1 MQISMYLDGKDTE
14 RYRQLL
20 EEAGIQ
26 TSDENVKKLARYL
39 VRQPDLLSSSAVRQ
53 AFESDLVYGA
63 EIKSLQQLATKIKRN
78 RERYYPNEPKY
89 QEPPMVKLIRATADF
104 ATALEQYKSGKVKHE
119 SVIYEL
125 DNILYYNVQNFSLN
139 HDEQSHNGVVEMFS
153 EQAGVTPKQGL
164 ATAIAKYQQRMEDE
178 DLHYR
183 DRDTAFKREI
193 AAIEQA
199 MTE

>member
-1 MQISMYLDGKDTE
+1 MYLDGKDTE

-63 EIKSLQQLATKIKRN
+63 EIKALQQLATQIKRN
-78 RERYYPNEPKY
+78 RERYYPDEPKY
-89 QEPPMVKLIRATADF
+89 QDPPRVKLIRATADF
-104 ATALEQYKSGKVKHE
+104 ATALEQYHAGKVE
-119 SVIYEL
+119 REVVIYEL
-125 DNILYYNVQNFSLN
+125 GNILYYNVQDFTLS
-139 HDEQSHNGVVEMFS
+139 HDERSHNAIVEMFS

-164 ATAIAKYQQRMEDE
+164 VTAIAKYQQRMEDE

-193 AAIEQA
+193 AAIEKA
-199 MTE
+199 MEQ